1 MKNILSKIWAGWK
14 KFAHI
19 LGRVN
24 TEIILFLFYFLIF
37 TPFGLAAKLFGHDP
51 LNKRKRGQSNWR
63 ETSSGEFDREKASHQ
78 S

>member
-1 MKNILSKIWAGWK
+1 MKKILSKIWAGWK
-14 KFAHI
+14 KFAHL

-37 TPFGLAAKLFGHDP
+37 TPFGLLTKLFGHDP
-51 LNKRKRGQSNWR
+51 LNRKIRGNSTWR
-63 ETSSGEFDREKASHQ
+63 EVKIGKFDQEKASHQ

>member
-1 MKNILSKIWAGWK
+1 MKKSLSKIWAGWK

-24 TEIILFLFYFLIF
+24 TEIILFLFYYLIF
-37 TPFGLAAKLFGHDP
+37 TPFGLATKLFGFDP
-51 LNKRKRGQSNWR
+51 LSKKGRGKSGWQEVNI
-63 ETSSGEFDREKASHQ
+63 GEFDQEKASHQ